1 MNKTFLIFRHE
12 FMRTLKRKGF
22 IFLTLSL
29 PVLALI
35 GIGVFRI
42 ISGMSAPSTQIT
54 KVGYVDEVGGFD
66 QFTRQ
71 GNIELVS
78 FQTTEDATQ
87 ALLDKDVKSYFVI
100 PSDFVSTGMIIMYD
114 TQKQLEPP
122 TATIGAIKTFTSS
135 NLLTGKVSQDVI
147 ARVDAPLNV
156 SSTLLTSTGEISP
169 EQAGYANFIV
179 PAVFSFLLMFSLIF
193 SSAYV
198 IQSLGEEKENRL
210 MEILLSSVS
219 TRELLVGKVLGLGT
233 AGLVQVL
240 VWVVSLPLLI
250 NLASSSIGGLLSSI
264 QVPFS
269 FWVLGIVYF
278 ILGYSI
284 FAVLSAG
291 IAAVTGSLQEAQGLS
306 GLYTLFNVVPFWFIS
321 LLMIFPNS
329 PVWVALSIFPFTAP
343 VSTMLRMGI
352 TGVPLWQIAASVAVL
367 LLSITGGLMLD
378 ARLLRTYLLMYGKR
392 PNLGAIVRS
401 LRTA

>member
-100 PSDFVSTGMIIMYD
+100 PSDFVSTGMIRMYD

>member
-100 PSDFVSTGMIIMYD
+100 PSDFVSTGMIRMYD

-352 TGVPLWQIAASVAVL
+352 TGVPLWQIAASIAVL

>member
-71 GNIELVS
+71 GNIELVR

-100 PSDFVSTGMIIMYD
+100 PSDFVSTGMIRMYD

-352 TGVPLWQIAASVAVL
+352 TGVPLWQIAASIAVL